1 MAHKI
6 VPIELLQASTDSP
19 TADASQRLGQLYTLL
34 KTHRTQYDKYGAI
47 KDLDQK
53 IDVIYGILKQTLDTD
68 ENFPRLLQ
76 HLAVA
81 YVERSSR
88 QDNQEFYLSMKYI
101 DEAIRVIRKAIDVTE
116 KDHLSYAYFLR
127 TLGQCYRERHR
138 LKEALALSIIYR
150 SPDQRDYAFDAIRKC
165 DLIHYNAHETLQ
177 TNNGLIISSCG
188 SDSDIENAIEALQEA
203 VDLLPPS
210 SKSRKCFCH
219 DLGLAHDERFDAT
232 GETTKLEDCIR
243 IHLDAINETDDNDP
257 DSAQLM
263 WHAASAYEERFE
275 LLGDD
280 IDFANMMELYHESL
294 NHKLSGPR
302 WRLESGIK
310 ILHIL
315 ASGES
320 WSRAYEIACTTSA
333 LVPLLVHHSQDHAY
347 KNHLLSV
354 SWGLSSAATTTALML
369 EKPVFEIIRLNEL
382 GRGIIIGSVLQR
394 SMLKRLQI
402 SHPAEFS
409 VIDDLQAQFHMT
421 PRVLDQAR
429 NMDDVERLLD
439 EKAQEIRRL
448 PGFEDFLLPPSEHD
462 ILSAAIHGPIVL
474 LLTNPERCDAVL
486 IKQTGLVTL
495 PLPGL
500 KHEDIPNIRAAMFDP
515 MVLEWL
521 WDTIAKPVL
530 DALGFTETP
539 TGADWPHI
547 WWIPTNALVGLPIH
561 AAGYHHQGSTNTV
574 IDRVIS
580 SYSSSVKS
588 LIQARKNNKTES
600 ETDRTPNKAEHGEV
614 AVLVGTQNLPF
625 APQEVH
631 QLEGICQ
638 SMELQTMS
646 LLQNR
651 EAVLSA
657 LENCRIFHF
666 AGHGRAN
673 SLDPLQSCLVLDAG
687 TLTVDQLFDSN
698 INQQQPF
705 LAYLSAC
712 GTGQISGRNSTDESI
727 HLMSAFELVGFQN
740 VVGTL
745 WNVED
750 GVCPSVAIDT
760 YTWIKDKQLARGSVA
775 EGLHHALRSLR
786 DRWLW
791 DREESSRGKASADN
805 RAKVVSEPS
814 VREVSRDIELCDQE
828 QQLYWIPYIHYGL

>member
-6 VPIELLQASTDSP
+6 VPIELLQASTDSLA
-19 TADASQRLGQLYTLL
+19 ADGSQSLGQLYTLL
-34 KTHRTQYDKYGAI
+34 TTHQTQYDKYGAV

-53 IDVIYGILKQTLDTD
+53 IDVIYGILKQTPHTN

-76 HLAVA
+76 LLAVA
-81 YVERSSR
+81 YLERSCR
-88 QDNQEFYLSMKYI
+88 QDKQEFHLSMKYI
-101 DEAIRVIRKAIDVTE
+101 DEAIRVTRKAMDLIQ
-116 KDHLSYAYFLR
+116 KDHISYAYFLR

-138 LKEALALSIIYR
+138 LKEAVAFSIIYP
-150 SPDQRDYAFDAIRKC
+150 SPDQRDHVFDAIRN
-165 DLIHYNAHETLQ
+165 HAPVHFNAHETLQ
-177 TNNGLIISSCG
+177 TNNGIIVSSSA
-188 SDSDIENAIEALQEA
+188 SDSDIEKAIQALQEA
-203 VDLLPPS
+203 ADRLPVD
-210 SKSRKCFCH
+210 SKLRKRAFH
-219 DLGLAHDERFDAT
+219 DLGRAHDDKFEVT
-232 GETTKLEDCIR
+232 GEIADLEDSIR
-243 IHLDAINETDDNDP
+243 IHLDAFDETDDNDP

-263 WHAASAYEERFE
+263 WYVASAYEEKFE
-275 LLGDD
+275 LVGDN
-280 IDFANMMELYHESL
+280 IDFTKMMEFYHESL
-294 NHKLSGPR
+294 NHNLSGPS
-302 WRLESGIK
+302 WRLRSGIK
-310 ILHIL
+310 ILNIL
-315 ASGES
+315 ASGGF
-320 WSRAYEIACTTSA
+320 WSRAYEIACTTSTFI
-333 LVPLLVHHSQDHAY
+333 PLLVHHSQDHAY
-347 KNHLLSV
+347 KNHLLSA
-354 SWGLSSAATTTALML
+354 SRGLSSDATTTALMM
-369 EKPVFEIIRLNEL
+369 EKPAFEIIRLNEL

-409 VIDDLQAQFHMT
+409 AIEDLQAQFHT
-421 PRVLDQAR
+421 APRVLDQAR
-429 NMDDVERLLD
+429 NMGDIERLLD

-448 PGFEDFLLPPSEHD
+448 PGFGDFLSPPSEDD

-474 LLTNPERCDAVL
+474 LLPNPERCDAVL
-486 IKQTGLVTL
+486 IKETGLVTL

-500 KHEDIPNIRAAMFDP
+500 KYEDVPNTGAAMFDP
-515 MVLEWL
+515 VVLEWL

-530 DALGFTETP
+530 EALGFTETP
-539 TGADWPHI
+539 AGADWPHI

-600 ETDRTPNKAEHGEV
+600 ETDQTLNTAEHGEV
-614 AVLVGTQNLPF
+614 AVLVGTRNLPL
-625 APQEVH
+625 APQEVN

-646 LLQNR
+646 PLQNR

-698 INQQQPF
+698 INQQKPF

-712 GTGQISGRNSTDESI
+712 GTGQISDRSSTDESI

-760 YTWIKDKQLARGSVA
+760 YTWIMDKQFARGSVA

-791 DREESSRGKASADN
+791 DKEESSRGKASADN
-805 RAKVVSEPS
+805 SVKVVSEPCI
-814 VREVSRDIELCDQE
+814 REISRDIELCDQK